1 MTTEEL
7 NAALNIA
14 KKIKR
19 LQAQLDDIHITG
31 IPGSTGGNS
40 PVQGGSKLSAAVVAA
55 ELTSEIES
63 LQDKL
68 RLEQAIIARYIGK
81 KDLEVVERRLLML
94 RYVKCLE
101 WGNVARCLGYSL
113 SHTFRL
119 HQQLEKMIVDES

>member
-1 MTTEEL
+1 MTLEEL
-7 NAALNIA
+7 NAALAIA

-31 IPGSTGGNS
+31 NHGNTGGNS
-40 PVQGGSKLSAAVVAA
+40 PVQGGSKLSSAVVAA

-81 KDLEVVERRLLML
+81 LDLEVVERRLLML

-101 WGNVARCLGYSL
+101 WGDVAKCLGYSL
-113 SHTFRL
+113 SRTYDFHL
-119 HQQLEKMIVDES
+119 QALEKVRS